1 MQILVNEKNEI
12 VNYVTVGSVS
22 MEGHETIEISELEI
36 PELFMDL
43 YKPGLFIYQDNKIS
57 VNPNYNEYQEEQ
69 LEDMEIND
77 REMLKRHQKEIDH
90 LYEYHQLAK
99 PDI

>member
-1 MQILVNEKNEI
+1 MRILVNENNEI

-22 MEGHETIEISELEI
+22 MEGHETIEVTEEKV
-36 PELFMDL
+36 PELFFDL
-43 YKPGLFIYQDNKIS
+43 YKPKLFLYENETII
-57 VNPNYNEYQEEQ
+57 VNDDYIEE
-69 LEDMEIND
+69 EDFIENND
-77 REMLKRHQKEIDH
+77 KMIERIIERQQIEIDY